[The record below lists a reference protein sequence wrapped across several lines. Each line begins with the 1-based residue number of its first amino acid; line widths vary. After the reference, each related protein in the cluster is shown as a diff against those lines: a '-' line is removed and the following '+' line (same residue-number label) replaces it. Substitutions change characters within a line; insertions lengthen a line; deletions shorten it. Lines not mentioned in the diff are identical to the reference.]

1 MSIEILYAGLSVE
14 PLSVDAAAA
23 AVDAADCGAVV
34 TFSGVV
40 RNHDGGRD
48 VASLSYSGHP
58 TAERVMADTVRNA
71 VRSAIPDAGTG
82 AAGAAARDASA
93 AAAQDAGPAAD
104 DPAEPAATVRVWAA
118 HRLGPLAVG
127 DPALV
132 CAVAAPHRGQAFAV
146 CSAVVDAIKAGV
158 PIWKEQFFTDGSIE
172 WVGAGTPDAGR

>member
-71 VRSAIPDAGTG
+71 VSTALQDAGTG
-82 AAGAAARDASA
+82 AAARDAGGAAAR
-93 AAAQDAGPAAD
+93 DAGPAAD
-104 DPAEPAATVRVWAA
+104 DPAGPAATVRVWAA

-158 PIWKEQFFTDGSIE
+158 PIWKEQFFADGSIE